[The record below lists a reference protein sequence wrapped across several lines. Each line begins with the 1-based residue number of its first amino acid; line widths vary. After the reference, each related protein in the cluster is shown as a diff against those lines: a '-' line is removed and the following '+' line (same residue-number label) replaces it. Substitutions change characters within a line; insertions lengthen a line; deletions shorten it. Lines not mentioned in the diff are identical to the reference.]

1 VNDEMRSRRKY
12 INGRKGKEWL
22 RGGAAGHVLTDM
34 TSRVT
39 VTEGAEADAALGELG
54 DGLEHGGP
62 CVRTEVGKDVE
73 TCTVMNWML

>member
-1 VNDEMRSRRKY
+1 VETRSRRKY

-39 VTEGAEADAALGELG
+39 VTEGAEADAALGERG
-54 DGLEHGGP
+54 DGLEHCGPYARTGG
-62 CVRTEVGKDVE
+62 
-73 TCTVMNWML
+73 W

>member
-1 VNDEMRSRRKY
+1 METRSRRKY

-39 VTEGAEADAALGELG
+39 VTEGAKDDAALGG
-54 DGLEHGGP
+54 RCDGLEHGGP
-62 CVRTEVGKDVE
+62 CARTGG
-73 TCTVMNWML
+73 W

>member
-1 VNDEMRSRRKY
+1 METRSRRKY

-39 VTEGAEADAALGELG
+39 VTKGAKDDAALGKQG
-54 DGLEHGGP
+54 DGL
-62 CVRTEVGKDVE
+62 
-73 TCTVMNWML
+73 